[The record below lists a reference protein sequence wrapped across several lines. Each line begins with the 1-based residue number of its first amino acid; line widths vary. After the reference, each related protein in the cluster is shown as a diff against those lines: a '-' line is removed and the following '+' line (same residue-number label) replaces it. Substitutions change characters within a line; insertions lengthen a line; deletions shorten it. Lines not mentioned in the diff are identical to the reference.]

1 MTSKKM
7 CNVTDCCLEIT
18 DCDFKTR
25 YFERFD
31 MPTVSKK
38 KVENESLELI
48 EERIY
53 VIRGQR
59 VMLDSDLAKVYKV
72 ETRVL
77 NQALKRN
84 LKRFPSDFVFQL
96 NDNEVE
102 ALKNSSQFVM
112 SSAKHGGAR
121 YRPFVF
127 TEHGAVMLASVLKS
141 PTAVKAS
148 IIVVRAFVKM
158 RSILALHKDLA
169 KRIEQ
174 LAKVAVKH
182 ENDFDVV
189 FQLLSEIMGDSKYLK
204 RKIGF
209 IEPKKRKGK

>member
-1 MTSKKM
+1 MK
-7 CNVTDCCLEIT
+7 
-18 DCDFKTR
+18 
-25 YFERFD
+25 RFD

-38 KVENESLELI
+38 KAKNESLEVI
-48 EERIY
+48 EDRIY

-84 LKRFPSDFVFQL
+84 LKRFPPDFVFQL
-96 NDNEVE
+96 NYDEVE
-102 ALKNSSQFVM
+102 ALKNSSQFVT
-112 SSAKHGGAR
+112 SSRKHRGAR

-127 TEHGAVMLASVLKS
+127 TEHGAVMLASVLNS
-141 PTAVKAS
+141 PTAVEAS
-148 IIVVRAFVKM
+148 IVVVRAFVKM

-169 KRIEQ
+169 KRIDQ

-209 IEPKKRKGK
+209 IDPKKRKK